1 MSVISGI
8 VGPIIQGNAARSAAR
23 TQAEAAE
30 QAGETGVEAARISA
44 DAQLEAVEQ
53 SLDFQQGIFDV
64 GREDLRP
71 FREAGTE
78 ALTQLAGLS
87 APGGE
92 FSQQLAQPFEFGAD
106 EFQEDPG
113 FQFRLQEG
121 ERALNRAASARGG
134 LVSGGQL
141 RNVTEFASGL
151 ASQEFG
157 AARQRSLEEFQLNRT
172 GTLDRANLLARI
184 AGFGGEA
191 TGAGVGAGAAFGT
204 SGASTIQQGGA
215 VAGNAALEAG
225 RAISG
230 NLIAQGNIGA
240 VGTVGQA
247 NAITQGLSN
256 IGQSA
261 QNLFVL
267 QRLGLLGG
275 GGSVSVTGN
284 VPTQPFT

>member
-8 VGPIIQGNAARSAAR
+8 VGAIVQSSAARGAAR
-23 TQAEAAE
+23 TQAQATE
-30 QAGETGVEAARISA
+30 QAGEASVQAARISA
-44 DAQLEAVEQ
+44 DAQLEAVQQ

-78 ALTQLAGLS
+78 ALTELAGLS
-87 APGGE
+87 AVGGE

-141 RNVTEFASGL
+141 RDLTEFASGL

-157 AARQRSLEEFQLNRT
+157 AARQRGLEEFQLDRA

-184 AGFGGEA
+184 AGFGQTA
-191 TGAGVGAGAAFGT
+191 TSTGVGAGANL
-204 SGASTIQQGGA
+204 GATGGQTILQGGA

-240 VGTVGQA
+240 AGTVGQA

-261 QNLFVL
+261 QNLFL
-267 QRLGLLGG
+267 LRQLGLLGG
-275 GGSVSVTGN
+275 NTPEVQPGGIGGIGR
-284 VPTQPFT
+284 